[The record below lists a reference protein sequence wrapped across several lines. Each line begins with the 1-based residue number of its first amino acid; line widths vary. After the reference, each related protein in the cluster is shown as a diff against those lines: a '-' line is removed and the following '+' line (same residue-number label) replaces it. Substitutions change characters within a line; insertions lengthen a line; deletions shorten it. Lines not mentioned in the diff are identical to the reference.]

1 MNLVQHLFRNICG
14 CNFLIRH
21 AEDSHSPSGK
31 SVQSGLRLA
40 EDVPG
45 LRLHHAS
52 FNSDLRA
59 MWQTAACH
67 PVVTL

>member
-1 MNLVQHLFRNICG
+1 
-14 CNFLIRH
+14 
-21 AEDSHSPSGK
+21 
-31 SVQSGLRLA
+31 
-40 EDVPG
+40 VPG

-67 PVVTL
+67 TVVTPEPVQLIATKSKESIHEHNS